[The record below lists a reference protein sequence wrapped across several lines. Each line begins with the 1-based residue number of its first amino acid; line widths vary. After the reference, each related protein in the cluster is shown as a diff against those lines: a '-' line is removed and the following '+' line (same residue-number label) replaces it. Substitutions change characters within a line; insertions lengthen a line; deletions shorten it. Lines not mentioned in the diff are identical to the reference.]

1 MELYILTA
9 LVFIYIITAFAG
21 DSLLTKRIWA
31 LAFVVSFL
39 LMALSLSALKLS
51 NEDVMLAAGQFNWYY
66 FLYVFSALTVAV
78 GLINMWIYRR
88 QIWQLC
94 QKSDSESKE

>member
-31 LAFVVSFL
+31 LAFAVSFL

-51 NEDVMLAAGQFNWYY
+51 TEDVMLAAGQFNWYY